1 MPSVHQVSYIKH
13 TYCESRAVH
22 KVITL
27 CSGCSASKIIHHLPL
42 RALGQHP
49 GIRQRDP
56 HEGRKEDTYLRE
68 EQTEV
73 QREHASSLSCPSER
87 HSGVSNHQAYV
98 FSLCHAVPPPA
109 HKGQCP
115 INPFPQVE
123 FQAIWWHQ
131 WRDTWRSFHHQV
143 DHLTTS
149 RINHPKDLVLPSWP
163 LLDPVQNCLLGVF

>member
-13 TYCESRAVH
+13 TYCESRALH

-98 FSLCHAVPPPA
+98 FSLCHAVPPPLIRDNA
-109 HKGQCP
+109 LLIHFHRWNFRQYGDTSGEIP
-115 INPFPQVE
+115 GGPFIIRWIILP
-123 FQAIWWHQ
+123 
-131 WRDTWRSFHHQV
+131 
-143 DHLTTS
+143 
-149 RINHPKDLVLPSWP
+149 HP
-163 LLDPVQNCLLGVF
+163 G